1 MSCSCIEKINREL
14 STSCLDIELINSYLN
29 ISYNSCA
36 CGAFEEEIKINYCPI
51 CGKKIIDKGDDK
63 MRQFNL
69 FAQDGDQISIKID
82 DVYIDNWVIKV
93 KVAELKKKSDILY
106 KDVTASGAFMSEE
119 NKIVLVF
126 NTEDQYKLLDITDNQ
141 EMIDYIWDMSG
152 ADFLT
157 HDLYRHTTEYKA
169 NFED

>member
-1 MSCSCIEKINREL
+1 
-14 STSCLDIELINSYLN
+14 
-29 ISYNSCA
+29 
-36 CGAFEEEIKINYCPI
+36 
-51 CGKKIIDKGDDK
+51 

-106 KDVTASGAFMSEE
+106 KDVTASRAFMSEE

-141 EMIDYIWDMSG
+141 EMIDYIWEMSEKG
-152 ADFLT
+152 LLKY
-157 HDLYRHTTEYKA
+157 DLYRHTTEYKA